1 MTAIDDLLENNA
13 RFAQSFEGPAVP
25 PAPALHVAVVTCM
38 DARMNVW
45 KLLGL
50 RDGEAHVIRNAG
62 GVLTD
67 DTIRSLSISQRSLGT
82 TAVALV
88 HHTGCGMLTVD
99 EDSFKRD
106 MEQETGVRP
115 TWALEAFDDLETDVR
130 ESVAKIRANPF
141 IPHKGEV
148 RGFVYDVSTG
158 VLTEVD

>member
-13 RFAQSFEGPAVP
+13 RFARSFEGSAVP
-25 PAPALHVAVVTCM
+25 AAPSLHVAVVTCM
-38 DARMNVW
+38 DARMNIW
-45 KLLGL
+45 RLLGL
-50 RDGEAHVIRNAG
+50 RDGEAHIIRNAG
-62 GVLTD
+62 GVVTD
-67 DTIRSLSISQRSLGT
+67 DTIRSLSISQRLLGT
-82 TAVALV
+82 TAVVLV

-106 MEQETGVRP
+106 IEQETGVKP
-115 TWALEAFDDLETDVR
+115 TWELEAFNDLETDVR

-158 VLTEVD
+158 VLAEVD